1 MVTIK
6 PSSKHR
12 ILLKK
17 RAIIALLLVFVVSL
31 GYYWFALISSL
42 LINRVATHADKQDSA
57 PSLEGRREEQPLP
70 SIRGIP
76 QSASLEQPWKS
87 NSLNVAKIVDITKV
101 NQSSLLMNKTK
112 HILEQL
118 TNDYPFPISIDARSL
133 SKYSSIIQK
142 ECLPGR
148 DDAKGEINPTTHK
161 NRECLRYV
169 PKNNSKPRIG
179 IMITPGFVSERLGM
193 WISHTLKEM
202 SKRTGNELEILLTSH
217 VPVYGYGKS
226 HGYSKLIR
234 ITLPLPLTL
243 GDAFLYE
250 KSDNSSA
257 GERMLVKIGSPTK
270 SELETLLKLIM
281 RWQCRLSHVSAHT
294 SMITVDYNNV
304 LEDPMVA
311 MEKALKFV
319 FSNDWEW
326 DGEEKKAWKDI
337 NSKEELTDIIYSVIS
352 DTKSYL
358 DLMLDEANLI
368 LEELANKFQ
377 TITADVLSVS
387 TTVQNA
393 FEEEMNQSKDMTVW
407 PCPSF
412 WLGVEKLKFNSLLV
426 PECRD
431 GHPWIKCTI
440 NRDKCEVKEDPEC
453 K

>member
-1 MVTIK
+1 MVF
-6 PSSKHR
+6 
-12 ILLKK
+12 
-17 RAIIALLLVFVVSL
+17 FVCL

-42 LINRVATHADKQDSA
+42 LINNISTHGDKQNNA
-57 PSLEGRREEQPLP
+57 PLLEERREEQPLP
-70 SIRGIP
+70 RIRGVP
-76 QSASLEQPWKS
+76 QSPSIKQSWNS
-87 NSLNVAKIVDITKV
+87 NSVKVANIVEITKV

-112 HILEQL
+112 PILQQL
-118 TNDYPFPISIDARSL
+118 TNDYPFPISIDAQSL
-133 SKYSSIIQK
+133 SKYTSIIQK

-169 PKNNSKPRIG
+169 PKNNSKPRVG
-179 IMITPGFVSERLGM
+179 IMMTPGFVSERLGL
-193 WISHTLKEM
+193 WVSHALKEM
-202 SKRTGNELEILLTSH
+202 SQRSGNEVEILLTSH

-250 KSDNSSA
+250 KSDSSS
-257 GERMLVKIGSPTK
+257 GGDRMLGKIGSPTK

-304 LEDPMVA
+304 LEDPMA
-311 MEKALKFV
+311 AIQKILKFV

-326 DGEEKKAWKDI
+326 DGGGKKAWKEI
-337 NSKEELTDIIYSVIS
+337 NSEQELNAIIASEIS
-352 DTKSYL
+352 SDAKSYL
-358 DLMLDEANLI
+358 DLMLDETKLI
-368 LEELANKFQ
+368 QEEVSKKFQ
-377 TITADVLSVS
+377 TVTADAFSVPS
-387 TTVQNA
+387 IIQNA

-412 WLGVEKLKFNSLLV
+412 WFGVDKLKFNSLVV